1 MNFGPIFVYR
11 RFTINKM
18 QDVLGQSRNQCVHKG
33 GSPPPSAS
41 MSTRW
46 AKHLNRSRLN
56 LVAEV
61 VLLELVFEADGG
73 ATMAKWD
80 DG

>member
-1 MNFGPIFVYR
+1 
-11 RFTINKM
+11 
-18 QDVLGQSRNQCVHKG
+18 
-33 GSPPPSAS
+33 